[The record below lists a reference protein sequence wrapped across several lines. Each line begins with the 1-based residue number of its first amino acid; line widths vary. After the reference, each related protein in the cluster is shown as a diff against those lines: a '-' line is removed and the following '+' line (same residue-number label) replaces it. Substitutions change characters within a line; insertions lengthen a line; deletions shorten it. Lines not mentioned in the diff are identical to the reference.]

1 MTDFQKDNGNSPA
14 SMAGV
19 GTHEK
24 VFELIKTYL
33 PEPSLIIDLAA
44 GQGAFS
50 VQLKN
55 LGHDVLAVDFNN
67 ENWKVPDIPLKL
79 ENFDSEF
86 AERILNGD
94 NKFDAIGQN
103 DYQTFSL

>member
-1 MTDFQKDNGNSPA
+1 MTDFQENNGNSPV
-14 SMAGV
+14 SMAGI

-24 VFELIKTYL
+24 VLELIKTYL
-33 PEPSLIIDLAA
+33 PQPSRVVDLAA

-55 LGHDVLAVDFNN
+55 LGHDILAVDFSD
-67 ENWKVPDIPLKL
+67 ENWKVPEIPLKL

-86 AERILNGD
+86 AERIL
-94 NKFDAIGQN
+94 
-103 DYQTFSL
+103 T